1 MLKTLE
7 LPDLTDFHI
16 IYIITYTINTKFA
29 IMDTISD
36 VLIQQ
41 KKQSWPKNHIQSC
54 QDKEK
59 EKHNKNPL
67 VNELKI
73 KH

>member
-1 MLKTLE
+1 
-7 LPDLTDFHI
+7 
-16 IYIITYTINTKFA
+16 
-29 IMDTISD
+29 MDTISD
-36 VLIQQ
+36 VLIQL
-41 KKQSWPKNHIQSC
+41 KKQSWSKNHIQSS

-67 VNELKI
+67 VNEHKI